1 LVLQYYL
8 LETDFNPGTGA
19 ETVERDLPRI
29 GVTKALVLDVTAQ
42 TNGTSAGGRTAL
54 TSQLDQIS
62 VGVVESNRVSEID
75 GEDLDALNVLRGNH
89 ALIDTSAVANQRN
102 VFGMVYPF
110 DPFCIGSNLDYNRPF
125 GVPGSIARKLR
136 VLFDADATV
145 DAGLQLDD
153 KRMAIAAIVRT
164 DQGSAG
170 YLTITRDSYTST
182 DGSDNFTTVPTS
194 GPNSKLL
201 GVLNFE
207 TTGAADVTTDGDHR
221 SNQGITEQ
229 AITVNRRDIL
239 GPIYTTVMQI
249 HNGQYETGAI
259 NDEGYSLWNFGFNAA
274 DANIGVPTVGGI
286 PNEME
291 IRSRAGVA
299 EATRNHALILNTN
312 V

>member
-1 LVLQYYL
+1 MVLQYYL
-8 LETDFNPGTGA
+8 LETDHNPGTGA
-19 ETVERDLPRI
+19 ETVERDLPRV
-29 GVTKALVLDVTAQ
+29 GVTKALVFDVTAQ
-42 TNGTSAGGRTAL
+42 TNGTSAGARLAL

-75 GEDLDALNVLRGNH
+75 GEDLDAFNVLRGNVPV
-89 ALIDTSAVANQRN
+89 INVSATNNARN

-110 DPFCIGSNLDYNRPF
+110 DPYCLGPNLDYNRPF
-125 GVPGSIARKLR
+125 GVPGSIARKIR
-136 VLFDADATV
+136 VLYDADATT

-164 DQGSAG
+164 EQSSAG
-170 YLTITRDSYTST
+170 YLSFTRDAYTTT
-182 DGSDNFTTVPTS
+182 DNADNFTTVPTS

-207 TTGAADVTTDGDHR
+207 TTEATAVTADGDHR

-239 GPIYTTVMQI
+239 GPIYTTVAQA
-249 HNGQYETGAI
+249 HNGVYEMGGI
-259 NDEGYSLWNFGFNAA
+259 SNEGFSLWNFGINPN
-274 DANIGVPTVGGI
+274 DNNVGVPTVGGI

-291 IRSRAGVA
+291 IRSRSGVA
-299 EATRNHALILNTN
+299 EAARHYACILNTN